1 MSDETSKY
9 VYANIRIPI
18 KIQPDQSFELINDR
32 MQIEFEKCDQLPD
45 PIEGNHRGLLAKL
58 LSASNMSN
66 VENAT
71 VDPENDETIPPQ
83 EETIPLQD
91 VVLTTENST
100 QDNITQDMMK
110 VFASDYEKKTP
121 KQRQNSSFKKRR
133 ACNQYTR
140 RNYVYS

>member
-1 MSDETSKY
+1 MSDETTKY

-45 PIEGNHRGLLAKL
+45 PIEGNHRGLLDKL

-83 EETIPLQD
+83 EETIPPQD
-91 VVLTTENST
+91 VVLNST

-110 VFASDYEKKTP
+110 VFSSDYDKKTP
-121 KQRQNSSFKKRR
+121 KKRQNSSFKKRR

>member
-1 MSDETSKY
+1 MSDKTSKY

-18 KIQPDQSFELINDR
+18 KIQPDQSFELISDC

-45 PIEGNHRGLLAKL
+45 PIEGNHRGLLDKL

-71 VDPENDETIPPQ
+71 VDPENEETIPPQ
-83 EETIPLQD
+83 D
-91 VVLTTENST
+91 VVLNST
-100 QDNITQDMMK
+100 QDNITQDVMK
-110 VFASDYEKKTP
+110 VFASDYDKKTP

>member
-1 MSDETSKY
+1 MSDETTKY

-71 VDPENDETIPPQ
+71 VDPENEETIPPQ
-83 EETIPLQD
+83 EETIPPQD
-91 VVLTTENST
+91 VVLNST

-110 VFASDYEKKTP
+110 VFASDYDKKTP